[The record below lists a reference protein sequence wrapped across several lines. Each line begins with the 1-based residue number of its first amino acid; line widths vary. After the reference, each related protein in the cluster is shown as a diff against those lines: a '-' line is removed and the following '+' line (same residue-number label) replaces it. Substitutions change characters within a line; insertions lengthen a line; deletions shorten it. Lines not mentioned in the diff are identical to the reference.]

1 MFCFVIYAVHNL
13 KKKKTSLSD
22 FIIFYFCVVS
32 LFLKCYLS
40 LCNLDII
47 AFSNTGQQSCCR
59 MAVRWHFC
67 QQQCDQESVASV
79 PAWCPVL
86 VTHPPCL
93 QAQWWG
99 PRLLDCGQLFL
110 WTSRMSGI
118 ISLQGDISVYDI
130 NFKPLILLH
139 GNKVCIWLWRRNY
152 YIFVEACTCFGTV
165 LLRNILQL
173 LSVCAS
179 WLSHAGVIG

>member
-79 PAWCPVL
+79 PARCPVL

-139 GNKVCIWLWRRNY
+139 GNK
-152 YIFVEACTCFGTV
+152 EKE
-165 LLRNILQL
+165 LLHFCR
-173 LSVCAS
+173 SVCMLWNSLAKKYFTV
-179 WLSHAGVIG
+179 VISMCFKTLTCWSNR